1 MTKVK
6 IVERVEA
13 LEEYVEEVKETLPN
27 KLDKREIDDT
37 PTLDSEGLVTS
48 DGIYRAL
55 AQKQD
60 NLIVDFQLSN
70 VSLNPI
76 ANSTVATEINAVR
89 DRIEQVS
96 NASKDVPR
104 GGKLFTASGIF
115 VVPAKVKALKV
126 ICVGAGGGGTVG
138 DSGGGVAG
146 GTGVATKF
154 GRYVT
159 ANGGGGAYRRSGGG
173 GGGYS
178 CTADFYIGRK
188 GDNGGY
194 GNIPVAKIWDNALV
208 EVLGY
213 GYGGGGQTGGGAG
226 ASVVAWINNLTPGE
240 SIVVTVG
247 NGGAGGSSGLG
258 YGTAGGS
265 GFCVVE
271 W

>member
-13 LEEYVEEVKETLPN
+13 LEEYVDEVKETLPN

-55 AQKQD
+55 AAKQD

-70 VSLNPI
+70 ISLNPI

-115 VVPAKVKALKV
+115 VVPAKVKSLKV
-126 ICVGAGGGGTVG
+126 ICVGAGAGGTVG
-138 DSGGGVAG
+138 DSGGGVASRAG
-146 GTGVATKF
+146 GATKF

-159 ANGGGGAYRRSGGG
+159 ANGGSGAYRRSGGRG
-173 GGGYS
+173 GSYS
-178 CTADFYIGRK
+178 CTADFYIGRN
-188 GDNGGY
+188 GDSGRFRF
-194 GNIPVAKIWDNALV
+194 IPVAKVWNNGLV
-208 EVLGY
+208 EILDY
-213 GYGGGGQTGGGAG
+213 GYSGGGETGGGAG

-247 NGGAGGSSGLG
+247 SGGAGGSSGF
-258 YGTAGGS
+258 GS
-265 GFCVVE
+265 GGRGGPGFCLVE